1 MKTKR
6 RRIRTIARMAGSLFF
21 AAVLF
26 FFGADAAVAFP
37 AGPQVVNG
45 QVGFSPQGSTLTIT
59 NSPGSI
65 INWQSFSIGAGE
77 AVRFLQQSSASSVL
91 NRVVGQDASL
101 IMGLLQS
108 NGMVFL
114 INPNGIFIGP
124 GARIDVN
131 GFIAST
137 LGLSDQ
143 DFLAGKY
150 NFAAGASA
158 AAIQNQGTISTPS
171 GGKVYLIAPNV
182 ENSGLIYSPGGD
194 VMLAA
199 GQSVQMVDSLCSDIA
214 VVVSAPADTAL
225 NLGQILAG
233 SGKAGIY
240 GGLIHQNGLV
250 SADSAAVGEGGR
262 IVFRATN
269 GVTLGAGS
277 VTTAN
282 GAGGGQIE
290 IRSEDGTTA
299 VSGTVTATGTDGN
312 GGDVAILGS
321 HIELTGRTLVDAS
334 GGSGGGS
341 ILVGGDYQGANAA
354 IPNAETTYVGSGVV
368 IRADAMDAG
377 DGGKVVLWS
386 DDTTSFYG
394 SISARGGESGGNGGS
409 VEVSGR
415 QTLVYKGLTDV
426 RAPLGTTG
434 TLLLDPTNYFIQPAG
449 GDITGAD
456 LGAQLELA
464 NVTIQTVAAGVQNG
478 DLYVD
483 DTVTWAS
490 GNKLKLNAHNDI
502 WMNNVIT
509 NTGGGS
515 LVLRADSDGSG
526 GGNVYFAG
534 IGHVNMTG
542 GGGVSIF
549 YNPPAGYG
557 TPTDYTAN
565 VTGVTPTAYMLVN
578 NVTDLQ
584 NINNNLAGT
593 YALGTDIDASATTGW
608 NAGAGFLPL
617 GDDSLVEA
625 QSFRGIFD
633 GLGHTITGLFINR
646 PSSDPHLGAYIGLF
660 GGCTET
666 AVIRNVGMEN
676 VNITG
681 YFQVGG
687 LVAHTG
693 GSIDNCYVTGS
704 VTSIT
709 NTVGGLVGLTTGS
722 VTNCYSLADVTGV
735 NYVGGLIGSVYY
747 STGTVTNS
755 YSAGIVTATGAN
767 RGGLIGHNADGTYS
781 NVTSSYWD
789 TVVSTLATSYG
800 GTGKN
805 TAEMQTQATFVGW
818 DFVNTWFLSAG
829 QYPEIVGI
837 SEGTAPPP
845 VVPVTPAAGTTT
857 PVTTPADA
865 AAGGTGAA
873 AGNTVTALA
882 TVTETAGS
890 PGETGGSS
898 GGDEEDRKKGE
909 ERGEGTQQT
918 GDGAR
923 GGTGTTYCN

>member
-21 AAVLF
+21 AAVLLF
-26 FFGADAAVAFP
+26 FSADAAVAFP
-37 AGPQVVNG
+37 TGPQVVNG

-114 INPNGIFIGP
+114 VNPNGIFIGP

-150 NFAAGASA
+150 NFTAGASA
-158 AAIQNQGTISTPS
+158 AAIQNQGTISTPA

-250 SADSAAVGEGGR
+250 SADSAAAGEGGR

-299 VSGTVTATGTDGN
+299 VSGTVTATGTDGK
-312 GGDVAILGS
+312 GGDVAILGD
-321 HIELTGRTLVDAS
+321 HVEIDGAALVDAS
-334 GGSGGGS
+334 GAGGGGTV
-341 ILVGGDYQGANAA
+341 LVGGDFQGANAA
-354 IPNAETTYVGSGVV
+354 IPNAETTYVGNGVV
-368 IRADAMDAG
+368 IRADALASG
-377 DGGKVVLWS
+377 DGGKVVVWA

-394 SISARGGESGGNGGS
+394 FISARGGEGGGNGGS

-415 QTLVYKGLTDV
+415 QTLVYRGLTDV

-434 TLLLDPTNYFIQPAG
+434 TLLLDPTNYFIMPVG

-464 NVTIQTVAAGVQNG
+464 NVTIQTAGLGADMGYISVE
-478 DLYVD
+478 

-490 GNKLKLNAHNDI
+490 ANRLTLSAHSDVVVKD
-502 WMNNVIT
+502 VIT

-515 LVLRADSDGSG
+515 LVLRADSNGDGTGDVS
-526 GGNVYFAG
+526 FD
-534 IGHVNMTG
+534 ILGHANMTG
-542 GGGVSIF
+542 GGRVSIY

-557 TPTDYTAN
+557 TPTDYSAY
-565 VTGVTPTAYMLVN
+565 VTGVTPMAYMLVN
-578 NVTDLQ
+578 TVTDLQ
-584 NINNNLAGT
+584 NINNNLAGY

-617 GDDSLVEA
+617 GDDSLIPA
-625 QSFRGIFD
+625 QSFQGIFD

-646 PSSDPHLGAYIGLF
+646 STSNYISLF

-681 YFQVGG
+681 QNQVAG

-704 VTSIT
+704 VTSTGIT
-709 NTVGGLVGLTTGS
+709 TGGLVALTTGS
-722 VTNCYSLADVTGV
+722 VTNCYSLANVTGTI
-735 NYVGGLIGSVYY
+735 YVGGLIGSVYY
-747 STGTVTNS
+747 ATGTVTNS
-755 YSAGIVTATGAN
+755 YAAGVISATGTS
-767 RGGLIGHNADGTYS
+767 GGLIAHNADASHT

-789 TVVSTLATSYG
+789 TVVSGLATSAG
-800 GTGKN
+800 GTGKT

-818 DFVNTWFLSAG
+818 DFVNTWQLSAG
-829 QYPEIVGI
+829 QYPKIVGLA
-837 SEGTAPPP
+837 EGTAPTP
-845 VVPVTPAAGTTT
+845 VVPVTPAGGATTS
-857 PVTTPADA
+857 VTTLADA
-865 AAGGTGAA
+865 AAGGAGAA

-882 TVTETAGS
+882 TVTETAGT
-890 PGETGGSS
+890 PGE
-898 GGDEEDRKKGE
+898 DEEDRKKGE

>member
-6 RRIRTIARMAGSLFF
+6 RRIRTIARMAGSLFIT
-21 AAVLF
+21 AVLLF
-26 FFGADAAVAFP
+26 FSADAAVAFP
-37 AGPQVVNG
+37 TGPQVVNG

-65 INWQSFSIGAGE
+65 INWQAFSIGAGE
-77 AVRFLQQSSASSVL
+77 AVRFVQQSSASSVL

-150 NFAAGASA
+150 NFTAGASA
-158 AAIQNQGTISTPS
+158 AAIQNQGTISTPP

-199 GQSVQMVDSLCSDIA
+199 GQSVQMVDSLSSDIA

-225 NLGQILAG
+225 NLGQILAEG
-233 SGKAGIY
+233 GRAGMY
-240 GGLIHQNGLV
+240 GGLIYQNGLV
-250 SADSAAVGEGGR
+250 SADSATVGEGGR

-282 GAGGGQIE
+282 GAGGGKIE
-290 IRSEDGTTA
+290 IRSDDGTTA

-312 GGDVAILGS
+312 GGDIAILGD
-321 HIELTGRTLVDAS
+321 HVEITGAALVDAS

-354 IPNAETTYVGSGVV
+354 VPNAETTHVGSGAV
-368 IRADAMDAG
+368 IRADALAAG
-377 DGGKVVLWS
+377 NGGKVVVWA

-394 SISARGGESGGNGGS
+394 FISARGGEGGGNGGS

-415 QTLVYKGLTDV
+415 QTLVYRGLTDV

-434 TLLLDPTNYFIQPAG
+434 TLLLDPTNYFIMSVG

-464 NVTIQTVAAGVQNG
+464 SVTIQTAGLGADMGYISVE
-478 DLYVD
+478 

-490 GNKLKLNAHNDI
+490 ANRLTLSAHSDVVVK
-502 WMNNVIT
+502 NVIT

-515 LVLRADSDGSG
+515 LVLRADSNGDGTGDVS
-526 GGNVYFAG
+526 FD
-534 IGHVNMTG
+534 ILGHANMTG
-542 GGGVSIF
+542 GGLVSIY

-565 VTGVTPTAYMLVN
+565 VTGVTPMAYMLVN
-578 NVTDLQ
+578 TVTDLQ
-584 NINNNLAGT
+584 NINNNLAGY
-593 YALGTDIDASATTGW
+593 YALGTDIDASVTTGW

-617 GDDSLVEA
+617 GDDSLIEA

-646 PSSDPHLGAYIGLF
+646 PASNYIGLF
-660 GGCTET
+660 GGCTAA

-676 VNITG
+676 VDITG
-681 YFQVGG
+681 NFQVAG

-704 VTSIT
+704 VTGLD
-709 NTVGGLVGLTTGS
+709 NTVGGLVALTTGS
-722 VTNCYSLADVTGV
+722 VTNCYSLADVAGIDF
-735 NYVGGLIGSVYY
+735 VGGLIGSVY
-747 STGTVTNS
+747 SASGTVTNS
-755 YSAGIVTATGAN
+755 YSAGAVSGGIS
-767 RGGLIGHNADGTYS
+767 GGLIAHNADTSYT

-789 TVVSTLATSYG
+789 TTIPGALSTSAG
-800 GTGKN
+800 GTGKT
-805 TAEMQTQATFVGW
+805 TAEMQTQATYVGW
-818 DFVNTWFLSAG
+818 DFVNTWQLSAG
-829 QYPEIVGI
+829 QYPKITGLA
-837 SEGTAPPP
+837 EGTAPPP

-857 PVTTPADA
+857 SVTTLTDA
-865 AAGGTGAA
+865 AAAGTNAT

-882 TVTETAGS
+882 TVTETAGT
-890 PGETGGSS
+890 PGE
-898 GGDEEDRKKGE
+898 DEEDRKKGE

-918 GDGAR
+918 GDGAQ

>member
-6 RRIRTIARMAGSLFF
+6 RRIRTITRMAGSLFIT
-21 AAVLF
+21 AVLLF
-26 FFGADAAVAFP
+26 FSADAAVAFP
-37 AGPQVVNG
+37 TGPQVING

-65 INWQSFSIGAGE
+65 INWQAFSIGAGE
-77 AVRFLQQSSASSVL
+77 AVRFVQQSSASSVL

-143 DFLAGKY
+143 DFLAGKS
-150 NFAAGASA
+150 NFTAGAAA
-158 AAIQNQGTISTPS
+158 AAIQNQGTISTPA

-199 GQSVQMVDSLCSDIA
+199 GQSVQMVDSLSSDIA

-225 NLGQILAG
+225 NLGQILAW
-233 SGKAGIY
+233 SGKAGMY

-282 GAGGGQIE
+282 SAGGGKIE
-290 IRSEDGTTA
+290 IRSDDGTTA

-312 GGDVAILGS
+312 GGDIAILGD
-321 HIELTGRTLVDAS
+321 HVEINGAALVDAS

-354 IPNAETTYVGSGVV
+354 VPNAEMTHVESGAV
-368 IRADAMDAG
+368 IRADALAAG
-377 DGGKVVLWS
+377 NGGKVVVWA

-394 SISARGGESGGNGGS
+394 FISARGGEGGGNGGS
-409 VEVSGR
+409 VEVSGK
-415 QTLVYKGLTDV
+415 QTLVYRGLTDV

-434 TLLLDPTNYFIQPAG
+434 TLLLDPTNYFIMSVG

-464 NVTIQTVAAGVQNG
+464 NVTIQTAGLGADMGYISVE
-478 DLYVD
+478 

-490 GNKLKLNAHNDI
+490 ANRLTLSAHSDVVVK
-502 WMNNVIT
+502 NVIT

-515 LVLRADSDGSG
+515 LVLRADSNGDGTGDVS
-526 GGNVYFAG
+526 FD
-534 IGHVNMTG
+534 ILGHANMTG
-542 GGGVSIF
+542 GGLVSIY

-557 TPTDYTAN
+557 TPTDYSAN
-565 VTGVTPTAYMLVN
+565 VTGVTPMAYMLVN
-578 NVTDLQ
+578 TVTDLQ
-584 NINNNLAGT
+584 NINNNLAGY
-593 YALGTDIDASATTGW
+593 YALGTDIDASVTTGW
-608 NAGAGFLPL
+608 DEYALGGYFKGFLPL
-617 GDDSLVEA
+617 GDNSLIES

-633 GLGHTITGLFINR
+633 GLGHTITGLYIR
-646 PSSDPHLGAYIGLF
+646 RELSTETYIGLF
-660 GGCTET
+660 GGCTAA

-676 VNITG
+676 VNIKG

-704 VTSIT
+704 VTSVT

-722 VTNCYSLADVTGV
+722 VTNSYSLANVNGV
-735 NYVGGLIGSVYY
+735 DYVGGLIGSVY
-747 STGTVTNS
+747 SATGTVTNS
-755 YSAGIVTATGAN
+755 YAAGIVTATGTIK
-767 RGGLIGHNADGTYS
+767 GGLIAHNADTSYI

-789 TVVSTLATSYG
+789 TVVSGLATSEG
-800 GTGKN
+800 GTGKT
-805 TAEMQTQATFVGW
+805 TAEMQTQVTYVGW
-818 DFVNTWFLSAG
+818 DFVNTWQLSAG
-829 QYPEIVGI
+829 QYPKIIGLA
-837 SEGTAPPP
+837 EGPAPPP

-857 PVTTPADA
+857 SVTTLTDA
-865 AAGGTGAA
+865 AAAGTNAT

-882 TVTETAGS
+882 TVTETAGT
-890 PGETGGSS
+890 PGE
-898 GGDEEDRKKGE
+898 DEEDRKKGE

-918 GDGAR
+918 GDGAQ

>member
-6 RRIRTIARMAGSLFF
+6 RRIRIIARMTGSLFF

-26 FFGADAAVAFP
+26 FFSADAAVAFP
-37 AGPQVVNG
+37 SGPQVVNG

-65 INWQSFSIGAGE
+65 INWQAFSIGAGE
-77 AVRFLQQSSASSVL
+77 AVRFVQQSSASSVL
-91 NRVVGQDASL
+91 NRVIGPDASL
-101 IMGLLQS
+101 ILGLLQS
-108 NGMVFL
+108 NGAVFL

-137 LGLSDQ
+137 LGLGDQ

-150 NFAAGASA
+150 NFTGGATA
-158 AAIQNQGTISTPS
+158 AAIQNQGTISTPP

-199 GQSVQMVDSLCSDIA
+199 GQSVQMVDSLSSDIA

-233 SGKAGIY
+233 SGKAGMY

-250 SADSAAVGEGGR
+250 SADSATVGEGGR
-262 IVFRATN
+262 IAFRATN

-299 VSGTVTATGTDGN
+299 VSGTVTATGTDGR
-312 GGDVAILGS
+312 GGDIAILGD
-321 HIELTGRTLVDAS
+321 HVEITGAALVDAS
-334 GGSGGGS
+334 GTSGGGS
-341 ILVGGDYQGANAA
+341 VLVGGDFQGANAA
-354 IPNAETTYVGSGVV
+354 VPNAETTYVGSGAF
-368 IRADAMDAG
+368 IRADALAAG
-377 DGGKVVLWS
+377 DGGKVVVWS
-386 DDTTSFYG
+386 DNTTSFYG
-394 SISARGGESGGNGGS
+394 FISARGGEGGGNGGS
-409 VEVSGR
+409 VEVSGK
-415 QTLVYKGLTDV
+415 QTLVYRGLTDV

-434 TLLLDPTNYFIQPAG
+434 MLLLDPTNYSILPVG

-464 NVTIQTVAAGVQNG
+464 NVTIQTVTAGAEMG
-478 DLYVD
+478 YIAVD
-483 DTVTWAS
+483 DAVTWAS
-490 GNKLKLNAHNDI
+490 ANRLTLSAHSDI
-502 WMNNVIT
+502 AVNNVIT

-515 LVLRADSDGSG
+515 LVLRADSNGDGVG
-526 GGNVYFAG
+526 DVLFDVL
-534 IGHVNMTG
+534 GHVNMTG
-542 GGGVSIF
+542 GGSVSIY

-565 VTGVTPTAYMLVN
+565 VTGVTPMAYMLVN
-578 NVTDLQ
+578 TVTDLQ
-584 NINNNLAGT
+584 NINNNLAGY
-593 YALGTDIDASATTGW
+593 YALGTDIDASVTTGW

-617 GDDSLVEA
+617 GDDSLIEA

-646 PSSDPHLGAYIGLF
+646 PTSNYIGLF
-660 GGCTET
+660 GGCTEA

-681 YFQVGG
+681 RFQVAG

-704 VTSIT
+704 VTGLD
-709 NTVGGLVGLTTGS
+709 NTVGGLVALTTGS
-722 VTNCYSLADVTGV
+722 VTNCYSLADVAGIDF
-735 NYVGGLIGSVYY
+735 VGGLIGSVY
-747 STGTVTNS
+747 SATGTVTNS
-755 YSAGIVTATGAN
+755 YSAGTVSGGIS
-767 RGGLIGHNADGTYS
+767 GGLIAHNADTSYT
-781 NVTSSYWD
+781 NVTGSYWD
-789 TVVSTLATSYG
+789 TDASGLSTSAG
-800 GTGKN
+800 GTGKT
-805 TAEMQTQATFVGW
+805 TAEMQTQATYVGW
-818 DFVNTWFLSAG
+818 DFVNTWQLSAG
-829 QYPEIVGI
+829 QYPKIVGLA
-837 SEGTAPPP
+837 EGTAPPP
-845 VVPVTPAAGTTT
+845 VVPVTPAGGGTAS
-857 PVTTPADA
+857 VTTLADA
-865 AAGGTGAA
+865 AAEGTGAA

-882 TVTETAGS
+882 TVTETAGT
-890 PGETGGSS
+890 PGE
-898 GGDEEDRKKGE
+898 DEEDRKKGE

>member
-6 RRIRTIARMAGSLFF
+6 RRIRIIARMTGSLFF

-26 FFGADAAVAFP
+26 FFSADAAVAFP
-37 AGPQVVNG
+37 SGPQVVNG

-65 INWQSFSIGAGE
+65 INWQAFSIGAGE
-77 AVRFLQQSSASSVL
+77 AVRFVQQSSASSVL
-91 NRVVGQDASL
+91 NRVIGPDASL
-101 IMGLLQS
+101 ILGLLQS
-108 NGMVFL
+108 NGAVFL

-137 LGLSDQ
+137 LGLGDQ

-150 NFAAGASA
+150 NFTGGATA
-158 AAIQNQGTISTPS
+158 AAIQNQGTISTPP

-199 GQSVQMVDSLCSDIA
+199 GQSVQMVDSLSSDIA

-233 SGKAGIY
+233 SGKAGMY

-250 SADSAAVGEGGR
+250 SADSATVGEGGR

-299 VSGTVTATGTDGN
+299 VSGTVTATGTDGR
-312 GGDVAILGS
+312 GGDIAILGD
-321 HIELTGRTLVDAS
+321 HIEITGAALVDAS
-334 GGSGGGS
+334 GTSGGGS
-341 ILVGGDYQGANAA
+341 VLVGGDFQGANAA
-354 IPNAETTYVGSGVV
+354 VPNAETTYVGSGAF
-368 IRADAMDAG
+368 IRADALAAG
-377 DGGKVVLWS
+377 DGGKVVVWS
-386 DDTTSFYG
+386 DNTTSFYG
-394 SISARGGESGGNGGS
+394 FISARGGEGGGNGGS
-409 VEVSGR
+409 VEVSGK
-415 QTLVYKGLTDV
+415 QTLVYRGLTDV

-434 TLLLDPTNYFIQPAG
+434 MLLLDPTNYSILPVG

-464 NVTIQTVAAGVQNG
+464 NVTIQTVTAGAEMG
-478 DLYVD
+478 YIAVD
-483 DTVTWAS
+483 DAVTWAS
-490 GNKLKLNAHNDI
+490 ANRLTLSAHSDI
-502 WMNNVIT
+502 AVNNVIT

-515 LVLRADSDGSG
+515 LILRADSNGDGVG
-526 GGNVYFAG
+526 DVLFDVL
-534 IGHVNMTG
+534 GHVNMTG
-542 GGGVSIF
+542 GGSVSIY

-565 VTGVTPTAYMLVN
+565 VTGVTPMAYMLVN
-578 NVTDLQ
+578 TVTDLQ
-584 NINNNLAGT
+584 NINNNLAGY
-593 YALGTDIDASATTGW
+593 YALGTDIDASVTTGW

-617 GDDSLVEA
+617 GDDSLIEA

-646 PSSDPHLGAYIGLF
+646 PTSNYIGLF
-660 GGCTET
+660 GGCTEA

-681 YFQVGG
+681 RFQVAG

-704 VTSIT
+704 VTGLD
-709 NTVGGLVGLTTGS
+709 NTVGGLVALTTGS
-722 VTNCYSLADVTGV
+722 VTNCYSLADVAGIDF
-735 NYVGGLIGSVYY
+735 VGGLIGSVY
-747 STGTVTNS
+747 SATGTVTNS
-755 YSAGIVTATGAN
+755 YSAGTVSGGIS
-767 RGGLIGHNADGTYS
+767 GGLIAHNADTSYT
-781 NVTSSYWD
+781 NVTGSYWD
-789 TVVSTLATSYG
+789 TDASGLSTSAG
-800 GTGKN
+800 GTGKT
-805 TAEMQTQATFVGW
+805 TAEMQTQATYVGW
-818 DFVNTWFLSAG
+818 DFVNTWQLSAG
-829 QYPEIVGI
+829 QYPKIVGLA
-837 SEGTAPPP
+837 EGTAPPP
-845 VVPVTPAAGTTT
+845 VVPVTPAGGGTAS
-857 PVTTPADA
+857 VTTLADA
-865 AAGGTGAA
+865 AAEGTGAA

-882 TVTETAGS
+882 TVTETAGT
-890 PGETGGSS
+890 PGE
-898 GGDEEDRKKGE
+898 DEEDRKKGE